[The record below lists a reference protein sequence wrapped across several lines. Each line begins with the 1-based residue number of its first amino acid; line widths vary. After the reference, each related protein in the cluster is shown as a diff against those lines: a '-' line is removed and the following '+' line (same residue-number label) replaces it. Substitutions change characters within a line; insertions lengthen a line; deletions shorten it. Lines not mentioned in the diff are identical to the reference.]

1 MESFLK
7 KDVDMSLKRLLAGV
21 FGSMA
26 IAGSSMFA
34 QDASL
39 YTELEPTTIF
49 SGGVQYLVMRRDSQ
63 LSTTTP
69 VIDGPD
75 SASVAFQNTD
85 FRYRSGIRGFLAA
98 ETAGARIE
106 AIYSDYGVWASQQ
119 QGTLSSGLVFDDGLS
134 GPWSGANSLNTSTFF
149 TAIAAAATPILLP
162 VPASG
167 GESDEF
173 EGLGSVVGFPDDV
186 LTYKTW
192 YNSRLQT
199 IEFNLLTADPASAFQ
214 GGIGY
219 SHVQL
224 NETAGV
230 QIDGAFRAIDV
241 NNPNGGLSDG
251 SLIDIGGLV
260 FVGGVQDGFGDET
273 KNLSGLPDTLTLL
286 NVAQTSNNLNG
297 MQGVLRQEIMY
308 YRGIV
313 VDGVLKA
320 GLYHNSTEG
329 SILETYTGV
338 DPVPS
343 GATSSY
349 QRLFS
354 DSKSRTAYVG
364 SVGLQSNIP
373 LSNYWSLM
381 SGYEATVIHGVALGP
396 DQNLGDN
403 GTTYT
408 INTSGTV
415 LVHGCNFGLQFV
427 Y

>member
-1 MESFLK
+1 
-7 KDVDMSLKRLLAGV
+7 MSLKRLLASV

-26 IAGSSMFA
+26 IAGSSVFA

-85 FRYRSGIRGFLAA
+85 FRYRSGMRGFLAA

-106 AIYSDYGVWASQQ
+106 AIYSDYGVWASLQ
-119 QGTLSSGLVFDDGLS
+119 QGTLSNGLVFDDGLS
-134 GPWSGANSLNTSTFF
+134 SSWFGGNSLNTSTFF
-149 TAIAAAATPILLP
+149 TAIAAAATPRSMTA
-162 VPASG
+162 PAG
-167 GESDEF
+167 RGESDEF
-173 EGLGSVVGFPDDV
+173 EGLGPVAGFLDDV

-241 NNPNGGLSDG
+241 NSPNEGLSDSSLISTGGLSFVDG
-251 SLIDIGGLV
+251 V
-260 FVGGVQDGFGDET
+260 RDGFGDERN
-273 KNLSGLPDTLTLL
+273 NLSGLPDTLTLL

-329 SILETYTGV
+329 AILESYTGV
-338 DPVPS
+338 DPAPS
-343 GATSSY
+343 GNTSSY

-373 LSNYWSLM
+373 LGNYWSLM